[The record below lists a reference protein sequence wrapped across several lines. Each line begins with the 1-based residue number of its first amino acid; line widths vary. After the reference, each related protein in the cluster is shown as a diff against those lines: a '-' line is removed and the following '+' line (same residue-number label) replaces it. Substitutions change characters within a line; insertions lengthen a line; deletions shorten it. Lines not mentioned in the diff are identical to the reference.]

1 MKILKYIGISVLIAG
16 SLFAA
21 AFFVKTNNKSAIT
34 FETEKMFKT
43 SIEKKTVVT
52 GKVIPEDEVE
62 ITPQIQGIIDGI
74 YVEEGDQVNNGD
86 LLAKIKV
93 VPNEQNLNSAE
104 GRLANSR
111 IILKNAKIEYERNK
125 SLFKNGIISKHAKEI
140 QTRLGWTDGKEEF
153 LKFIR
158 SKRYELETG
167 WYLLDRTVYPN
178 FDSTKSSLQ
187 LDELADRVRDL
198 LTMPM
203 DPRQTCLVINRVL
216 FHEFGFRGAGKNF
229 ENPDNSYLHIVL
241 NKKHGLPI
249 TLSLIYILVARR
261 VGFELEPIGL
271 PGRFM
276 VGCFY
281 GDIPFYLDVWAGGKM
296 IELEDMR
303 DYLGISIEESSGSIL
318 LPVTVS
324 EMLTR
329 GCRNLAHH
337 YSLKGREKEAS
348 MFSLFVSE
356 FEKIRG
362 LETNA

>member
-1 MKILKYIGISVLIAG
+1 MKNLDKTTDWPSDSIIRSLLDDDSVVVQKCLLE
-16 SLFAA
+16 LF
-21 AFFVKTNNKSAIT
+21 
-34 FETEKMFKT
+34 EKF
-43 SIEKKTVVT
+43 
-52 GKVIPEDEVE
+52 P
-62 ITPQIQGIIDGI
+62 
-74 YVEEGDQVNNGD
+74 EEGRTF
-86 LLAKIKV
+86 LAKT
-93 VPNEQNLNSAE
+93 
-104 GRLANSR
+104 
-111 IILKNAKIEYERNK
+111 K
-125 SLFKNGIISKHAKEI
+125 SESNGIISKHAQEI

-198 LTMPM
+198 ITMPM
-203 DPRQTCLVINRVL
+203 DPRQTCFVINRVL

-276 VGCFY
+276 VGCFS